1 MNSCLINKSWVH
13 DLSLSN
19 IVIRKV
25 VLNVNFR
32 CSMFTSFRRSRVSLP
47 LTLSN
52 LHFAFYP
59 DIVTE
64 VQSLAGPSAQGK

>member
-32 CSMFTSFRRSRVSLP
+32 CSMFTSFRRSRVSL
-47 LTLSN
+47 
-52 LHFAFYP
+52 HFAFYP